1 MPVID
6 NKNSNNGI
14 KHFLIP
20 IKFAFSY
27 KGIKQLFRE
36 LPDLLLL
43 GFIFALIWGLLITFS
58 I

>member
-1 MPVID
+1 MND
-6 NKNSNNGI
+6 KNNGI

-20 IKFAFSY
+20 IKVALSY
-27 KGIKQLFRE
+27 KGIKQPFKE

-43 GFIFALIWGLLITFS
+43 GFILALIWGLLITFS